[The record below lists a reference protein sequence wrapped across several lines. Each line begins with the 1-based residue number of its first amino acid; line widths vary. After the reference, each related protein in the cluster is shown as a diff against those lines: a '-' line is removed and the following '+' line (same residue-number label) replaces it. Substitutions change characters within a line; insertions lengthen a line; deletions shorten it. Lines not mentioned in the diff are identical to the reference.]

1 VLAIVQTESVEI
13 RSAEAG
19 SSAEFTETACHARF
33 HVPALLES
41 SRGGISS
48 MFETNRLIIR
58 DVMNQEVVIVFG
70 GSSGIGEACAQAMKR
85 AGGRVVITGRDT
97 AKLGEAARRL
107 DGVETAVVDARDRS
121 AVMSFFAV
129 IGAVDH
135 VIVCVSGGKGAG
147 VFKDLD
153 LDQLRAAFEEKTLAQ
168 LTVAQAAAGHV
179 RPGGSITLVTAAS
192 ARSVVRGTSG
202 LAAVNGAIEAMVPI
216 LALEL
221 APVRVNAISPGVID
235 TAYWSGKAMK
245 DSLFR
250 TAEATLPV
258 ARVGSAEEVAELIAL
273 VARSGFITG
282 SVYEIDGGSHLVT
295 Q

>member
-1 VLAIVQTESVEI
+1 MSQEIVV
-13 RSAEAG
+13 
-19 SSAEFTETACHARF
+19 
-33 HVPALLES
+33 
-41 SRGGISS
+41 
-48 MFETNRLIIR
+48 
-58 DVMNQEVVIVFG
+58 VFG
-70 GSSGIGEACAQAMKR
+70 GSSGIGEACARAMMR
-85 AGGRVVITGRDT
+85 AGTRVVITGRD
-97 AKLGEAARRL
+97 ALRLGEAVRRL
-107 DGVETAVVDARDRS
+107 DGVDTAVVDARHRD
-121 AVMSFFAV
+121 AVAAFFNA

-147 VFKDLD
+147 VFKELD
-153 LDQLRAAFEEKTLAQ
+153 LDQLRAAFEDKTLAQ
-168 LTVAQAAAGHV
+168 LTVAQAAAGHI

-221 APVRVNAISPGVID
+221 APVRVNAVSPGVID
-235 TAYWSGKAMK
+235 TAYWSGKTMK
-245 DSLFR
+245 ESLFR

-258 ARVGSAEEVAELIAL
+258 ARVGSPDEVAEVIAL

>member
-1 VLAIVQTESVEI
+1 
-13 RSAEAG
+13 
-19 SSAEFTETACHARF
+19 
-33 HVPALLES
+33 
-41 SRGGISS
+41 
-48 MFETNRLIIR
+48 
-58 DVMNQEVVIVFG
+58 MNQEIVIVFG
-70 GSSGIGEACAQAMKR
+70 GSSGIGEACAREMKR
-85 AGGRVVITGRDT
+85 AGARVVITGRDT
-97 AKLGEAARRL
+97 ARLDEAARRL
-107 DGVETAVVDARDRS
+107 DGVEKAVVDARDRD
-121 AVMSFFAV
+121 AVARLFDS

-135 VIVCVSGGKGAG
+135 VIICVSGGKGAG

-153 LDQLRAAFEEKTLAQ
+153 LDQLRAGFEDKTLAQ
-168 LTVAQAAAGHV
+168 LAVAQAAVGHV
-179 RPGGSITLVTAAS
+179 RPGGSITFVTAAS

-216 LALEL
+216 LAFEL
-221 APVRVNAISPGVID
+221 APVRVNAVSPGVID

-258 ARVGSAEEVAELIAL
+258 GRVGSPDEVAALICL
-273 VARSGFITG
+273 VARSGFVTG